1 MVTGVCECRVC
12 VCGVVCGVGVG
23 SRIRWC
29 GCVVPLHFNEPL
41 HASFSYR
48 EILERFSDDIAR
60 LTMTIQYWR
69 VATAA
74 AAGNEKMP
82 NNRL

>member
-60 LTMTIQYWR
+60 LTMTIQYCTEWR
-69 VATAA
+69 LR
-74 AAGNEKMP
+74 
-82 NNRL
+82 NRLIEI